1 MQIILLQDIKNLGK
15 KGELKNVSDG
25 YARNFLLVKKLAQP
39 ATKEAL
45 SQLEINN
52 KKEKETELESLEITK
67 KLATELKDKIIEI
80 KANGK
85 GGKLFG
91 SILAKDIVKAL
102 NDSGFNISEKSV
114 ILPAHI
120 KEIGEYEIK
129 INLDQDT
136 ETKIK
141 LKVSEED

>member
-1 MQIILLQDIKNLGK
+1 MQIILLQDIKNLGR
-15 KGELKNVSDG
+15 KGESKTVSDG

-52 KKEKETELESLEITK
+52 KKEKETELESLEKTK

-80 KANGK
+80 KAKSK

-102 NDSGFNISEKSV
+102 NDSGVNISEKSV
-114 ILPAHI
+114 ILPVHI

-129 INLDQDT
+129 IVLNQGI

-141 LKVSEED
+141 LKVSEEV